1 MQRHKEGKTMSS
13 IPPVPSLT
21 GLSGEGLLPEKID
34 KRLEHIHEVVK
45 AINAGDY
52 SKNISI
58 PAKYD
63 NFVPFERDMYNLLS
77 QVKDIHKQNEMA
89 ISKIKEAISEII
101 ELGNKVKEAT
111 ESIKAGKFDF
121 PFDTASQISEVREL
135 KKRFQYLIS
144 VIRLLSAESELGSK

>member
-1 MQRHKEGKTMSS
+1 MSN
-13 IPPVPSLT
+13 IPPVPSLNN
-21 GLSGEGLLPEKID
+21 LSGEGLLPEKID
-34 KRLEHIHEVVK
+34 QRLQNIHDVIK

-52 SKNISI
+52 TKNISI

-63 NFVPFERDMYNLLS
+63 NFVPFERDMFNLLN
-77 QVKDIHKQNEMA
+77 QVRDIHKQNEMA

-111 ESIKAGKFDF
+111 ESIKAGKFEI

-144 VIRLLSAESELGSK
+144 VIRLLSAESEMGSK

>member
-1 MQRHKEGKTMSS
+1 M
-13 IPPVPSLT
+13 
-21 GLSGEGLLPEKID
+21 
-34 KRLEHIHEVVK
+34 
-45 AINAGDY
+45 
-52 SKNISI
+52 
-58 PAKYD
+58 
-63 NFVPFERDMYNLLS
+63 FNLLNT
-77 QVKDIHKQNEMA
+77 VKDIHKQNEMA

-144 VIRLLSAESELGSK
+144 VIRLLSAESEMGSK